1 MVELTPIEQ
10 LVIKTLQ
17 NLGATEESRM
27 KTSEEVEKK
36 SDRPKGQINSTLMN
50 LVNKGLVK
58 RKVREKAAGYY
69 LIKQA

>member
-10 LVIKTLQ
+10 VVIKTLQ
-17 NLGATEESRM
+17 NLGATDESKM
-27 KTSEEVEKK
+27 KTAEEVEKK
-36 SDRPKGQINSTLMN
+36 SDKPKGQINAALMS

>member
-27 KTSEEVEKK
+27 KTAEEVEKK
-36 SDRPKGQINSTLMN
+36 SDRPKGQINSALMN
-50 LVNKGLVK
+50 LVGKGLVK